1 MPGLADPDKPGTVTI
16 RTHVRD
22 VVPGG
27 HGGVDNG
34 SNTASDTA
42 SPRGMPCL
50 PAVEMRVRLARAERR
65 HPGCEAL
72 ARYRAAVRER
82 ARREEAAAGQQ

>member
-27 HGGVDNG
+27 HGEADTG
-34 SNTASDTA
+34 SNTASNTA
-42 SPRGMPCL
+42 LPRGMPCHS
-50 PAVEMRVRLARAERR
+50 AAEMRVRLARAQRR
-65 HPGCEAL
+65 HPGCGAL
-72 ARYRAAVRER
+72 ARYRTAVRER
-82 ARREEAAAGQQ
+82 ARREEAAASQQ